1 MPLPT
6 FKILTKGQ
14 ITDSALKE
22 LRLKKCIVWPQNN
35 LPVRG
40 RKFIGRRG
48 VSDIIGITPAGLF
61 LAVEVKTVND
71 FLSDDQINFLNDI
84 TRSGGLA
91 YIACQSATGA
101 VELREWVVKE
111 QRL

>member
-1 MPLPT
+1 MLPN
-6 FKILTKGQ
+6 FKILTKGE
-14 ITDSALKE
+14 IRASAIKE
-22 LRLKKCIVWPQNN
+22 LTIRKCVVWPQNN
-35 LPVRG
+35 LAVKG
-40 RKFIGRRG
+40 RKFIGRKG
-48 VSDIIGITPAGLF
+48 VSDILGITPAGLF

-101 VELREWVVKE
+101 VELKEWGKATGE
-111 QRL
+111 EK

>member
-14 ITDSALKE
+14 ITESALRE
-22 LRLKKCIVWPQNN
+22 LRLKKCICWPQNN

-71 FLSDDQINFLNDI
+71 FLSDDQITFLNDVAKA
-84 TRSGGLA
+84 GGVA
-91 YIACQSATGA
+91 YIATQEGNQ
-101 VELREWVVKE
+101 VVLKEWEVKKI
-111 QRL
+111 